1 MTTKGVT
8 MFSVSSTGTPGK
20 TEAYLA
26 KIRNGNILA
35 QLDQYGRMGVAALS
49 NATPVES
56 GATAHSWYYKVARS
70 GGSFTIEW
78 HNSHVTEDGVPI
90 AILLQYGHGTGT
102 GGYVAGRDFINPAMR
117 PVMDQIAAEVW
128 KVVTSA

>member
-1 MTTKGVT
+1 
-8 MFSVSSTGTPGK
+8 MFSITSKGSPGK

-26 KIRNGNILA
+26 KVKNTNMAAL
-35 QLDQYGRMGVAALS
+35 LDRYGRMGVAALS
-49 NATPVES
+49 NATPVDS
-56 GATAHSWYYKVARS
+56 GDSAHSWYYKVVREGKS
-70 GGSFTIEW
+70 VTIEW
-78 HNSHVTEDGVPI
+78 HNSNVTQDGTPVV
-90 AILLQYGHGTGT
+90 ILLQYGHGTGT